1 MGKRDNSKVKE
12 QIKLDMDRFYQML
25 KNGSITLSQAI
36 NNPEFSTCAYLLIQA
51 LEDEDLGD
59 GIDLILI

>member
-36 NNPEFSTCAYLLIQA
+36 NNPELHLRLFTDTST
-51 LEDEDLGD
+51 GR
-59 GIDLILI
+59 